1 MRCAVRPESI
11 QNLSA
16 GGGDYSFMRFQHV
29 SITWLQKSM
38 PVCYLR
44 ASSDPKRAI
53 ESAILDRFAHVLG
66 REVDLAVEIGDGA
79 RNFQAAIVSIVLLEK
94 AWYHVPKSGKD
105 HLLIE
110 TRTEIAPLLKG
121 SW

>member
-1 MRCAVRPESI
+1 MRPESI

>member
-1 MRCAVRPESI
+1 
-11 QNLSA
+11 
-16 GGGDYSFMRFQHV
+16 
-29 SITWLQKSM
+29 M